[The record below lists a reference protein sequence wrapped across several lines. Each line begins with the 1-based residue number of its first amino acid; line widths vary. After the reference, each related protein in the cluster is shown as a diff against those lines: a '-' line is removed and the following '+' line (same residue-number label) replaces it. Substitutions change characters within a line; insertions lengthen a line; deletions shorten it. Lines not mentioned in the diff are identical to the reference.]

1 MARESLKSHERD
13 APMRLPTVM
22 LADDHVVFTEGVVR
36 LLGDRFDVVGTVA
49 DGIDLADAVRRLH
62 PDVVVMDIS
71 MPRLSGLEALRRM
84 RASHNDSRVIILT
97 MHADA
102 RLAAEALRSGAKG
115 FVLKHSSGQE
125 LVDAI
130 DAVLQG
136 RTYLTPALTEGVLA
150 LMSGPA
156 DPAEVE
162 LSPRQREILR
172 LIVNGQRVKEIAS
185 TLDLS
190 PRTVESVKYEM
201 MRTLNLHSTAELVKY
216 ALEHRLV
223 MF

>member
-1 MARESLKSHERD
+1 
-13 APMRLPTVM
+13 MRLPTVM
-22 LADDHVVFTEGVVR
+22 LADDHVVFTDGVVR
-36 LLGDRFDVVGTVA
+36 LLHDRFEVVGSVA
-49 DGIDLADAVRRLH
+49 DGSELPDAVRRLH

-71 MPRLSGLEALRRM
+71 MPRLSGLEALRRLK
-84 RASHNDSRVIILT
+84 ANHDESRVIILT
-97 MHADA
+97 MHADP

-156 DPAEVE
+156 DPAAVE
-162 LSPRQREILR
+162 LSPRQREVLR

-185 TLDLS
+185 TLGLS

-201 MRTLNLHSTAELVKY
+201 MRALNIHSTAELVKY
-216 ALEHRLV
+216 ALEHQLV
-223 MF
+223 VF